1 MFIFIINIILHN
13 IKIYLYKYTIIV
25 ININKFIMSNESP
38 PQSNVNNTQ
47 SSSSLSSSLSQFWVN
62 IQQEASSLN
71 FNNISSPKQLLSLIN
86 TLRTDVN
93 QSLLSWIHTLI
104 QKYPFVIPM
113 LEDTSTSFT
122 QVLVELYFKNILNDS
137 LIELIQNIMKFITQN
152 YDVPVT
158 TYKYLYRQLAVHYQF
173 YTHKPQNDDNMLMI
187 SKEIYL
193 KHLELLEI
201 LYQTN
206 SSNNTN
212 KGNNNSNDE
221 LIKNYFYFTNP
232 QQILIKKY
240 EFNSQFNP
248 TNKLPDVNYGFVI
261 AMKLY
266 IDNYTDIN
274 NNNNNTRQPA
284 VLTQIEYFNKEESQA
299 SNHNILEIKLTYN
312 PCQIY
317 ICEYKKDILGPIDVP
332 TNTWI
337 ELKLKIEPNSSNN
350 KTDLIFELIQQ
361 TKQSRLVTNQN
372 TTINS
377 YKNINTIT
385 PITILRNFTGKISSF
400 LIYSI
405 PQNNNDKIERSLLSL
420 VTNDYTIKPNQIIT
434 NLLYEHDTLHQ
445 QVQTHSKSKNKAQ
458 PTSLYTDLSAYII
471 VYYLPQYISYS
482 NNRSKLYLEDFSCNY
497 QGILVDESESCR
509 ANGVL
514 VCNDRTTNAD
524 ELGGVN
530 SLLPLSEIIIKY
542 KDTLLNEDS
551 TVFVKYLMFI
561 FKIWLKSSYNV
572 YAIHREN
579 IFVALGLFMESLQ
592 LKHQIN
598 DTSILALLFEIL
610 RVEEI
615 SVTDYIQPLLKMVLN
630 KHFLCKFQIDCQRNI
645 ISGVASL
652 LDSNDNKDNNKKSN
666 DNNKNKN
673 QLNEAFIKLLPELF
687 ELIRAYDVNK
697 YTLYCC
703 NEHKQLFKHNKNIN
717 YTAQVKQSPIKESIT
732 NVGTLIKSIIVHADN
747 LNMNDIQPLIDFMCV
762 DLSPCAQNELIS
774 IIEALF
780 ELTIKNDKDDST
792 TSNINNSV
800 NEIINNLI
808 ENKTLVSVLLFRF
821 SKGLIDTKA
830 KIIKALR
837 NIIYR
842 KLREKY
848 MKGNKK
854 VRDQCSKEMES
865 ILMYMEM
872 SIISGG
878 VFINKNYLNEHDIY
892 KQTVFGI
899 DAKRKRKC
907 SYNKTR
913 TSIHT
918 NIDINSEYNVRKR
931 KYSDNELN
939 NFSSEQYT
947 NMLYPRN
954 SSCNSQNNN
963 SMGNSGNKNVIA
975 NNEFKEGEKEILNA
989 NPNEDNNGIPDLVI
1003 NSTNEDDTQKQR
1015 TTTQSPDITRNTVL
1029 SGQAEINRDSANNRN
1044 SSISGKQKQKSTP
1057 NNAGP
1062 KKPTFQYEE
1071 LPKGTLPLFYFTNT
1085 KEYNVVYTQLYD
1097 EYISWIKD
1105 DNFKDF
1111 TTQFDYDVF
1120 NKLLSIITKTVV
1132 NSHSIELISKWCS
1145 CLQEKY
1151 ITSYV
1156 RECIYSNIH
1165 LFLFETLLHCTLI
1178 QKHNYTSLLT
1188 TYSLLSPSKFKSTIS
1203 NLITT
1208 TKSLLSDSLFNARA
1222 ATIRVNSDQ
1231 KQALLSHMKKD
1242 MIKHCIY
1249 YQSEFPQQLQHI
1261 LDELLMDVF
1270 SAALPKIEDTAPF
1283 IYISKVI
1290 YFCMTSSNSNTIPNI
1305 ISNPYQVL
1313 NKLVYVNNTKTWRH
1327 YDLALQLINK
1337 IFEHI
1342 NSISQNKMGTK
1353 MYNQLNTFINTLNTQ
1368 TNATPKD
1375 IETFAKSI
1383 LSLKGNKLYDDNKQL
1398 TSLFKLFACL
1408 LCIVIVYTIENGIA
1422 LPAEILKH
1430 YQNLLLNIIIY
1441 TAHRYEEQE
1450 KFSKI
1455 LITCYLVLI
1464 HLTDMNRDFNVV
1476 FDNINALLSQISKIS
1491 YPPKKG
1497 FFKFPLGNKD
1507 SLTDKNPLSKF
1518 FIFFTDN
1525 MNDKG
1530 VFNDYVVANK
1540 NKFIAQIHNKVI
1552 GNEDLSSYIHDNLA
1566 KSVFK
1571 RTKTENVTHRHGKVF
1586 YYYKGIANKKMPFYY
1601 KDKYIK
1607 YKFEVNDCIVDRIGE
1622 VSKIEANK
1630 KKERIV
1636 NMNNLRNM
1644 YKKKKQLL
1652 FSWNSSWSDREVFY
1666 NESHRDK
1673 LKFKILGHITCDFMR
1688 PLVTPILDIDYYLP
1702 NFTNFNLKEL
1712 FENKNNEQSEI
1723 YSVNLHVR
1731 NIFPINS
1738 KSNNNKLFTLIN
1750 DNEITFTRLF
1760 NMHKKNLLWQSEIK
1774 KKKEVTPPSSA
1785 VYATTISPKTKEPP
1799 SIDLLADYGD
1809 DDMFKVSRAF
1819 QMKKVIQH
1827 YETYCCIVKHSYH
1840 TPGKIILD
1848 RELTFE
1854 PISKKNKEIKSFI
1867 GNPMNYDSDRKTCF
1881 GSIFTSSKKDNDY
1894 TSFKLSF
1901 TDIKLIF
1908 KRNYFY
1914 QGNSLEFYT
1923 YNNKSIFIKFSTM
1936 TERNSFLD
1944 KITNNIKL
1952 EHPNDIICQE
1962 IKIFEREKDPY
1973 ALDANDII
1981 GYYLSNPYH
1990 SHSTTFVTSSNDL
2003 QRKWS
2008 RYDMSTFAFIMW
2020 TNLLGNRSYSDI
2032 SQYPVFPWV
2041 IQDYLNEKNPLPSE
2055 CLRNLKLPIGML
2067 IPPNNKERATQRV
2080 NSFIEIYNIMINELR
2095 QEFEMEIEEE
2105 NEFNK
2110 DEQNQ
2115 TNQTPMTEEMKK
2127 LTKDEEV
2134 FKYINKHRDK
2144 IDFESIPYY
2153 FGSHYSNALYINHYL
2168 MRLFP
2173 YASALIELQGNK
2185 FDDPQ
2190 RLFHNLHLTF
2200 TSATG
2205 QKSDVRELCPE
2216 FFYFNQMF
2224 MNINNFNFG
2233 KAIDITTSNE
2243 DAQYTIGNVQLPK
2256 WAEDNISVFVQ
2267 TQRTILEETSTK
2279 DIHEWVDLIFGSKQ
2293 TGPKARKHKN
2303 LYIPYTYEGIVNLN
2317 KITDRKKLQMHLRL
2331 AEMGLTPI
2339 KVYYSEVK
2347 ERGKPPSKVEIFK
2360 EEQFKQLSKNITFT
2374 LSKYVKGSSNNNTK
2388 GNTLIPVYYKYDNDD
2403 NSKCL
2408 YVVFSDLSRGK
2419 IEIAA
2424 NTLNELCV
2432 NAVVC
2437 YKSPLTSMAHCLMK
2451 LASCHNNTNTYP
2463 HAYALYNKGE
2473 VLVVGGF
2480 WDGSLILLTKENK
2493 IEYILNPSY
2502 SSTLNLPS
2510 YLQPTNTIHI
2520 QPSAIT
2526 FICLNSNNTSAYCGT
2541 ANGHILFFSIQNKT
2555 KWTLKQTLHP
2565 HETAVKYISINTNL
2579 QILATIG
2586 EDNYIFIYTLPSLR
2600 ITSSLHFAYTTYIPD
2615 YVFLSSSP
2623 VPCLALYS
2631 VTNSEFKVY
2640 DINGNYMISLR
2651 DDNGN
2656 MINPCVYTSNI
2667 NFKDYLLYIT
2677 DKAEIIV
2684 RSFPFMIHENACSIK
2699 AKKITKVRHMCL
2711 QKDAKSII
2719 VVGNDLDISLIT
2731 NYDEVMY

>member
-1 MFIFIINIILHN
+1 
-13 IKIYLYKYTIIV
+13 
-25 ININKFIMSNESP
+25 
-38 PQSNVNNTQ
+38 
-47 SSSSLSSSLSQFWVN
+47 
-62 IQQEASSLN
+62 
-71 FNNISSPKQLLSLIN
+71 
-86 TLRTDVN
+86 
-93 QSLLSWIHTLI
+93 
-104 QKYPFVIPM
+104 
-113 LEDTSTSFT
+113 
-122 QVLVELYFKNILNDS
+122 
-137 LIELIQNIMKFITQN
+137 
-152 YDVPVT
+152 
-158 TYKYLYRQLAVHYQF
+158 
-173 YTHKPQNDDNMLMI
+173 
-187 SKEIYL
+187 
-193 KHLELLEI
+193 
-201 LYQTN
+201 
-206 SSNNTN
+206 
-212 KGNNNSNDE
+212 
-221 LIKNYFYFTNP
+221 
-232 QQILIKKY
+232 
-240 EFNSQFNP
+240 
-248 TNKLPDVNYGFVI
+248 
-261 AMKLY
+261 MKLY
-266 IDNYTDIN
+266 IDNYTNTDTN
-274 NNNNNTRQPA
+274 NNNNNNIRQPA
-284 VLTQIEYFNKEESQA
+284 VLTQLEFFNKEETSA
-299 SNHNILEIKLTYN
+299 TNHNILEIKLTYN

-317 ICEYKKDILGPIDVP
+317 ICESKKDILGPIDIP

-377 YKNINTIT
+377 YNNINAIT

-434 NLLYEHDTLHQ
+434 NLLYEHDTPHQ

-482 NNRSKLYLEDFSCNY
+482 SNRSKLYLEDFNCNY
-497 QGILVDESESCR
+497 QGILVDEGESCR

-551 TVFVKYLMFI
+551 NVFVKYMMFI

-598 DTSILALLFEIL
+598 DTSILELLFEIL

-652 LDSNDNKDNNKKSN
+652 LDSNDNKNNNKKNN
-666 DNNKNKN
+666 DNNNNKN

-687 ELIRAYDVNK
+687 ELIRAYDANK

-703 NEHKQLFKHNKNIN
+703 NEHKQLFKQNKQTIH
-717 YTAQVKQSPIKESIT
+717 TAQVKQSPIKESIT
-732 NVGTLIKSIIVHADN
+732 NVGTLIKSIITHAEN
-747 LNMNDIQPLIDFMCV
+747 LTLNDIQPLIDFVCV

-780 ELTIKNDKDDST
+780 ELTIKNDKDGST
-792 TSNINNSV
+792 TSNINSNV

-808 ENKTLVSVLLFRF
+808 ENETLVKVLLFRF

-848 MKGNKK
+848 MKGNKN
-854 VRDQCSKEMES
+854 VRTECSKAMENVF
-865 ILMYMEM
+865 MYMEM

-907 SYNKTR
+907 SYDKNT
-913 TSIHT
+913 TSIHK
-918 NIDINSEYNVRKR
+918 NINLNEEYNVRKR
-931 KYSDNELN
+931 KYSDNELT

-947 NMLYPRN
+947 NMLNPRN

-963 SMGNSGNKNVIA
+963 STGNSGNKNVIA

-989 NPNEDNNGIPDLVI
+989 NPNENNEDNNNLIPDSVI
-1003 NSTNEDDTQKQR
+1003 NNTNEDSTQKQR
-1015 TTTQSPDITRNTVL
+1015 TTTQSPDITTNTVL
-1029 SGQAEINRDSANNRN
+1029 SGQAEVNRDSANNRN
-1044 SSISGKQKQKSTP
+1044 SSTSGKQKQKVAP
-1057 NNAGP
+1057 NTNT

-1085 KEYNVVYTQLYD
+1085 EEYNKVYTQLYD

-1105 DNFKDF
+1105 DIFKEF

-1145 CLQEKY
+1145 CLQETY
-1151 ITSYV
+1151 LTSYV

-1178 QKHNYTSLLT
+1178 QKYNYTSLLT

-1222 ATIRVNSDQ
+1222 ATIRVNSEQ

-1242 MIKHCIY
+1242 MIKHSIY

-1270 SAALPKIEDTAPF
+1270 SVALPKIEDTAPF

-1290 YFCMTSSNSNTIPNI
+1290 YFCMTSSNANTIPNI
-1305 ISNPYQVL
+1305 ISNPYDVL
-1313 NKLVYVNNTKTWRH
+1313 KKLVYVNNTKTWRH

-1368 TNATPKD
+1368 TNPTPKD
-1375 IETFAKSI
+1375 IETFAKNI
-1383 LSLKGNKLYDDNKQL
+1383 LLLKNTKFYDDNKQL

-1422 LPAEILKH
+1422 LPPEILKH
-1430 YQNLLLNIIIY
+1430 YQNLLLYIIIY
-1441 TAHRYEEQE
+1441 TAHRYEGQE

-1464 HLTDMNRDFNVV
+1464 HLTDMNRDFNAV
-1476 FDNINALLSQISKIS
+1476 FDNIHTLLSQISKLA

-1497 FFKFPLGNKD
+1497 FFKLPIGNKD
-1507 SLTDKNPLSKF
+1507 SLSDKNPLSKF
-1518 FIFFTDN
+1518 FVFFTEN
-1525 MNDKG
+1525 MNDKS
-1530 VFNDYVVANK
+1530 VFNDYVATNK
-1540 NKFIAQIHNKVI
+1540 NRFITQIHNKVI
-1552 GNEDLSSYIHDNLA
+1552 GNEDLSSYIHDDLA

-1571 RTKTENVTHRHGKVF
+1571 RSKTENVAHRYGKVF
-1586 YYYKGIANKKMPFYY
+1586 YYYKGLVSKKMPFYY
-1601 KDKYIK
+1601 KDKHEFK
-1607 YKFEVNDCIVDRIGE
+1607 DKVNDCIVERIGE
-1622 VSKIEANK
+1622 LSEIETEK
-1630 KKERIV
+1630 KKNRIA
-1636 NMNNLRNM
+1636 NMNNIRNM

-1652 FSWNSSWSDREVFY
+1652 FSWNASWSEREVFY
-1666 NESHRDK
+1666 DEAHKCK

-1712 FENKNNEQSEI
+1712 FETKKNEQSEI
-1723 YSVNLHVR
+1723 YSVNLNVR
-1731 NIFPINS
+1731 NIFPISS
-1738 KSNNNKLFTLIN
+1738 KNNINKLFTLTN
-1750 DNEITFTRLF
+1750 DNEVTFTRLIY
-1760 NMHKKNLLWQSEIK
+1760 MHEKKSLWQRKIK
-1774 KKKEVTPPSSA
+1774 KDKEDKEAATSSA
-1785 VYATTISPKTKEPP
+1785 MVTT
-1799 SIDLLADYGD
+1799 SITITPQQKQQTTVDLLDDYGD
-1809 DDMFKVSRAF
+1809 DDMLNVSRAF
-1819 QMKKVIQH
+1819 QEKKVIQNK
-1827 YETYCCIVKHSYH
+1827 EIYCCIVKHSYH
-1840 TPGKIILD
+1840 TPGKITLYKNII
-1848 RELTFE
+1848 FE

-1867 GNPMNYDSDRKTCF
+1867 VHPMNYDTERKTCF

-1894 TSFKLSF
+1894 TTFTLSF

-1923 YNNKSIFIKFSTM
+1923 YNNKSIFIKFATIS
-1936 TERNSFLD
+1936 ERNTFLD
-1944 KITNNIKL
+1944 AILNNIKL

-1962 IKIFEREKDPY
+1962 IKIFGRSKDEF
-1973 ALDANDII
+1973 ALDTNDII

-1990 SHSTTFVTSSNDL
+1990 SHSTTFVTSSSDL

-2008 RYDMSTFAFIMW
+2008 RYEISTFAFIMW

-2032 SQYPVFPWV
+2032 NQYPVFPWV
-2041 IQDYLNEKNPLPSE
+2041 IQDYLNEKNPLPKE
-2055 CLRNLKLPIGML
+2055 CLRDLKLPIGMV

-2080 NSFIEIYNIMINELR
+2080 NSFLEIYNIMINELR

-2105 NEFNK
+2105 NEANK

-2115 TNQTPMTEEMKK
+2115 KNQTQMTDEMKI

-2134 FKYINKHRDK
+2134 FKYIEKNRDK

-2168 MRLFP
+2168 MRIFP

-2216 FFYFNQMF
+2216 FFFFNQMF

-2233 KAIDITTSNE
+2233 RAIDITTSNE
-2243 DAQYTIGNVQLPK
+2243 NAQYTIGNVQLPK

-2293 TGPKARKHKN
+2293 RGYKSRKHKN
-2303 LYIPYTYEGIVNLN
+2303 LYIPYTYEGIINLN
-2317 KITDRKKLQMHLRL
+2317 KITDKKKLQIHLRL

-2339 KVYYSEVK
+2339 RVYYNEVK
-2347 ERGKPPSKVEIFK
+2347 ERGKPPLKVEIFK
-2360 EEQFKQLSKNITFT
+2360 EKQFKQLAKNITFT
-2374 LSKYVKGSSNNNTK
+2374 LSKDVVKGSNNNTK
-2388 GNTLIPVYYKYDNDD
+2388 DNNKLIPVYYTYDSDD
-2403 NSKCL
+2403 GSKCL

-2424 NTLNELCV
+2424 NTLNELHV

-2437 YKSPLTSMAHCLMK
+2437 YKSPLSSMTHCLMK
-2451 LASCHNNTNTYP
+2451 LASCHNNTSTYP

-2502 SSTLNLPS
+2502 SNTKNLPS
-2510 YLQPTNTIHI
+2510 YLKPTNTIHI

-2541 ANGHILFFSIQNKT
+2541 ANGHILLFSIQDKT

-2579 QILATIG
+2579 QILASIG
-2586 EDNYIFIYTLPSLR
+2586 EDNYVYIYTLPSLR
-2600 ITSSLHFAYTTYIPD
+2600 ITSSLHFDYTTYIPD

-2631 VTNSEFKVY
+2631 ATNSEFKVY
-2640 DINGNYMISLR
+2640 DINGNYMVSLR
-2651 DDNGN
+2651 DDIGN
-2656 MINPCVYTSNI
+2656 MISPCVYTSNT

-2684 RSFPFMIHENACSIK
+2684 RSFPFMINDNESSIK

-2711 QKDAKSII
+2711 QKDAKGLI